1 MKRVAL
7 FILITVIPVTM
18 ARAQTP
24 DTILIN
30 GTIIALDE
38 ASSIH
43 EAVAIHDDQ
52 ILAIGPTAQV
62 QQLAGTDTRVID
74 LDGRTVIPGLID
86 SHIHAIRAARSF
98 STEVNLIGTRSI
110 VEAMDRISAKAA
122 QVGPDAWL
130 IVAGGWSE
138 AQFAENRRPTQAELV
153 AAAPDNPV
161 YVQLGYSWALMSP
174 RALDLLGIEGPADI
188 PPPGQFEDGG
198 VSGPSSVIVGL
209 FDQLPAPTYDEQI
222 EGTKLF
228 FREMNRL
235 AITGVGDPGGNNL
248 AAGPDYYPLF
258 DVWRNGDLTVRV
270 VYSLGSQTDG
280 NELEE
285 FKNFTQMTPMG
296 FGDNMLRFSGI
307 GERVTAAMNNND
319 NPTDAEKERFYDVAR
334 WAAERGMA
342 VTVHWPNDASVNQL
356 LDLFEQV
363 SEDIPIRDL
372 RWSVAH
378 LNDASAETLERMR
391 DMGVGWTV
399 QLGMYYGGEGFRQRA
414 GAAAAGRAP
423 AVVTAMRLGTPTG
436 MGTDAHRVATY
447 NPFTALQWL
456 LDGTTIG
463 GTEIRSGAEIPS
475 RQAALRLYSIGSAWF
490 SHDDDQRGSIEVG
503 KLADIAVLSDDYLTM
518 PVGEIGILESV
529 LTIVDGNIVYASG
542 PYTDLEQPD

>member
-110 VEAMDRISAKAA
+110 GEAMDRISAKAA

-153 AAAPDNPV
+153 AAAPNNPV

-198 VSGPSSVIVGL
+198 VSGPSGVIVGL

-270 VYSLGSQTDG
+270 VYSLGSQTAG

-423 AVVTAMRLGTPTG
+423 AVVTAMRLGTATG